1 MTEIEQL
8 INDLSIAALE
18 ANTKLAALAV
28 VSEGG
33 KLIIQTGNWDL
44 SRETSTILNVIKGE
58 TSFTLAKLKFLVKS
72 TTSDGIVA
80 TNNSG
85 MGHVLFAPF
94 QGGLLVAFAMPQAD
108 LSETLSFLKHS
119 AMSLNGKV

>member
-58 TSFTLAKLKFLVKS
+58 TSFTLAKLTFLVKS

-85 MGHVLFAPF
+85 MGHVLFTPF

-108 LSETLSFLKHS
+108 PSEALSFLKHS